1 MRRCICTHREDDH
14 HADGACRAVGCECA
28 RFTPIPEVP
37 PSCLD
42 ACAERRLPAPAP
54 PGSDRV
60 VTAGWVPEEAPRDTW
75 ALGNRLMCDFLHR
88 GRLPVEAMLP
98 RR

>member
-14 HADGACRAVGCECA
+14 HADGACRAAGCECA

-42 ACAERRLPAPAP
+42 ACAERR
-54 PGSDRV
+54 SDRV
-60 VTAGWVPEEAPRDTW
+60 VTAGWAPEEALRDTW

-88 GRLPVEAMLP
+88 GRLPVQEMLP